1 MGKWSNR
8 IPLLIGVVYWMLMII
23 NGRFHLWDFQVYY
36 GAASDWL
43 SGGVVYG
50 KSYGLSSGFYK
61 YSLTA
66 LIPFVPF
73 TFLPYFWASTLYY
86 FALLFL
92 MVKFIQKWTKWLN
105 KPNAN
110 WPITAVFLVTLIFFG
125 DHLERELFLGNI
137 NFLLLVLLM
146 WFWYQIQFSKWKW
159 AGWILAF
166 VCLVKP
172 HFIIALP
179 LIVLLKQWDLM
190 KHFGIAFLS
199 LFLLPVLFCGPFD
212 FWDLNQAWLKTMAEH
227 NAALYSS
234 PNTFYGIFYPWISQW
249 MDHPKMGYVLFVLL
263 SVGFLVL
270 LLWYYWQKLVKANL
284 SIMFFLVFALVPSLT
299 HTDTEHF
306 LFSMPLFLFILL
318 SFEKNEKP
326 RALYLFLFL
335 ALIPFLFNS
344 PDLVGKKWSLR
355 MDEGGLGWGNF
366 ILISVFFIRVVQ
378 GILKNKAYIRLD
390 S

>member
-1 MGKWSNR
+1 
-8 IPLLIGVVYWMLMII
+8 
-23 NGRFHLWDFQVYY
+23 
-36 GAASDWL
+36 
-43 SGGVVYG
+43 
-50 KSYGLSSGFYK
+50 
-61 YSLTA
+61 
-66 LIPFVPF
+66 
-73 TFLPYFWASTLYY
+73 
-86 FALLFL
+86 
-92 MVKFIQKWTKWLN
+92 
-105 KPNAN
+105 
-110 WPITAVFLVTLIFFG
+110 
-125 DHLERELFLGNI
+125 
-137 NFLLLVLLM
+137 
-146 WFWYQIQFSKWKW
+146 
-159 AGWILAF
+159 
-166 VCLVKP
+166 
-172 HFIIALP
+172 
-179 LIVLLKQWDLM
+179 
-190 KHFGIAFLS
+190 
-199 LFLLPVLFCGPFD
+199 
-212 FWDLNQAWLKTMAEH
+212 MAEH

-234 PNTFYGIFYPWISQW
+234 PNTIYGIFYPWISQW

-270 LLWYYWQKLVKANL
+270 LLWYYWQTLVKANL

-318 SFEKNEKP
+318 SFEKDEKSNV
-326 RALYLFLFL
+326 LFFFLFI

>member
-8 IPLLIGVVYWMLMII
+8 IPLMIGVVYWMLMII

-110 WPITAVFLVTLIFFG
+110 WSLTGVFLVTLIFFG

-199 LFLLPVLFCGPFD
+199 LFLLPALLCGPFD
-212 FWDLNQAWLKTMAEH
+212 FRDLNQSWLKAMAEH
-227 NAALYSS
+227 NAALYAS
-234 PNTFYGIFYPWISQW
+234 PNTFYGIFYSWITKW
-249 MDHPKMGYVLFVLL
+249 IDYPKMGYVLFVLL

-270 LLWYYWQKLVKANL
+270 LLWYFWQKLEKANL
-284 SIMFFLVFALVPSLT
+284 SILFFLVFALVPSLT

-318 SFEKNEKP
+318 SFEKDEKSN
-326 RALYLFLFL
+326 ALYFFLFL

-366 ILISVFFIRVVQ
+366 ILVSVFFIRVIQ

>member
-1 MGKWSNR
+1 
-8 IPLLIGVVYWMLMII
+8 
-23 NGRFHLWDFQVYY
+23 
-36 GAASDWL
+36 
-43 SGGVVYG
+43 
-50 KSYGLSSGFYK
+50 
-61 YSLTA
+61 
-66 LIPFVPF
+66 
-73 TFLPYFWASTLYY
+73 
-86 FALLFL
+86 
-92 MVKFIQKWTKWLN
+92 
-105 KPNAN
+105 
-110 WPITAVFLVTLIFFG
+110 
-125 DHLERELFLGNI
+125 
-137 NFLLLVLLM
+137 
-146 WFWYQIQFSKWKW
+146 
-159 AGWILAF
+159 
-166 VCLVKP
+166 
-172 HFIIALP
+172 
-179 LIVLLKQWDLM
+179 VLLKQWDLM

-355 MDEGGLGWGNF
+355 MDAGGLGWGNF